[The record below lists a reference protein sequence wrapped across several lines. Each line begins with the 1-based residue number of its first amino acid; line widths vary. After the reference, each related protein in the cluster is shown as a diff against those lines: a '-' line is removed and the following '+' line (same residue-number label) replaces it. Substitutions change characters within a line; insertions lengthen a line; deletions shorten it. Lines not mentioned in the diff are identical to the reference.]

1 MGMPARP
8 TTGVTRRFVVVA
20 LFEPVAVGQDVDR
33 RNWPAHLT
41 LVSNF
46 VATAAFDEVVAA
58 VREVVEPAAP
68 LVMEFGES
76 ALFGAHHDVPVR
88 LAISAGAVELH
99 HRLVAAIELLPG
111 YTPDERAH
119 WREGYRPHVTLKR
132 GITAP
137 QGETRAARQIAVA
150 HLDGHLAKVL
160 GTLTLPTADATTPSE
175 RPMPAGRS
183 SGRMSTWPPAPST

>member
-1 MGMPARP
+1 MPGHPA
-8 TTGVTRRFVVVA
+8 TGTRRFVVVA
-20 LFEPVAVGQDVDR
+20 LFEPVTVGQEIDR

-46 VATAAFDEVVAA
+46 VTTAAFEEVVAT
-58 VREVVEPAAP
+58 VGDVIEPTAP

-88 LAISAGAVELH
+88 LAISAGVVELH
-99 HRLVAAIELLPG
+99 HRLVSAIEHLPG

-119 WREGYRPHVTLKR
+119 WREGYRPHVTLKH

-150 HLDGHLAKVL
+150 HLDGHVAKVL
-160 GTLTLPTADATTPSE
+160 GTVTLPIADASTPSE
-175 RPMPAGRS
+175 SRHP
-183 SGRMSTWPPAPST
+183 